1 MAGQIKSFETQ
12 YLQRE
17 IEGKSNVEIVVML
30 YDAGVKFM
38 NRAMTAIDEK
48 NIEQAHLNITKTQNI
63 VNELSG
69 MLDMKQGGDI
79 AVNLFNLYSFISE
92 RLISANVK
100 KDKDKIR
107 EALEIFSSLRE
118 AWVEI
123 AKKDKEG
130 TIEPEEQKKKEE
142 PAPKKA
148 PNLFKN
154 NSSQNK
160 EGYKPFSVK
169 G

>member
-130 TIEPEEQKKKEE
+130 TIEPEEQKKKRNLHL
-142 PAPKKA
+142 KK
-148 PNLFKN
+148 L
-154 NSSQNK
+154 QI
-160 EGYKPFSVK
+160 FSKTTLLKTKKDTSHLV
-169 G
+169 